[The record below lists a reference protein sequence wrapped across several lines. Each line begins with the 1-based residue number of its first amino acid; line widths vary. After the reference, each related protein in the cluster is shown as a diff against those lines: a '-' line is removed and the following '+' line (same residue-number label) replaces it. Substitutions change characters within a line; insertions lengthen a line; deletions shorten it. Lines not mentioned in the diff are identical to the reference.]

1 MAASRKREEAL
12 HRERLRAEIAADKAA
27 RRAGG
32 GKLPTQLGV
41 DGYAPSVAGTTPVD
55 AASEAERDAR
65 AKADAAAQAKLD
77 AESKMLAD
85 AAAERAATAAAPMA
99 LDPNPVSAESLAR
112 TFGDARIRGGA
123 RAAAAMVEEAIG
135 KIATYSISA
144 RARSATIAARG
155 DDHRDGG
162 ACLKTLGAYV
172 GNLLDHP
179 DEEKF
184 RSINGANAAFL
195 TKVGNLDGGVA
206 VLAAVGFARGPETQ
220 LVMSAD
226 ALAANRKLL
235 VATRK
240 RLAQALEA
248 FLVANA

>member
-85 AAAERAATAAAPMA
+85 AAAGKPGGAADAAGLSAAAAAAVGATPVATARLEPLVCPPATTAPRSGGGAAAPQ
-99 LDPNPVSAESLAR
+99 PRS
-112 TFGDARIRGGA
+112 
-123 RAAAAMVEEAIG
+123 RAAA
-135 KIATYSISA
+135 S
-144 RARSATIAARG
+144 
-155 DDHRDGG
+155 
-162 ACLKTLGAYV
+162 
-172 GNLLDHP
+172 
-179 DEEKF
+179 
-184 RSINGANAAFL
+184 
-195 TKVGNLDGGVA
+195 
-206 VLAAVGFARGPETQ
+206 
-220 LVMSAD
+220 
-226 ALAANRKLL
+226 
-235 VATRK
+235 
-240 RLAQALEA
+240 
-248 FLVANA
+248 